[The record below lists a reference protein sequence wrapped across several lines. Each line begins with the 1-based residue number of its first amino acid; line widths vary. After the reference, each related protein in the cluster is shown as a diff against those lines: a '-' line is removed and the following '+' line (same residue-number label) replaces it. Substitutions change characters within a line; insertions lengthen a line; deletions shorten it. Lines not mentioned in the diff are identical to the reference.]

1 MDIAFHA
8 PSAPLDV
15 HVETLFHYQDWQPDH
30 SVERVVPSGHI
41 FLIFELDGI
50 ERHTYDN
57 DTREVNGSFRG
68 GWVSGMLR
76 HYISISAH
84 PDSEMLVVQFRP
96 AGARP
101 FLHVA
106 LDAFSER
113 VVAGEEVLD
122 GELLSLRERLA
133 GAESRE
139 AKFAVAEGWLH
150 DRYRDDLAAPAPIL
164 EVVARL
170 ATEPGERYADAI
182 AAYPGSRKH
191 LISEFRR
198 YLGVTPKYY
207 QRILRFNDVLRVI
220 QAEGPVAWSAVA
232 HHCGYSDQS
241 HFIRDF
247 RHFSGFNPTEFLRQ
261 GFDAQTNFFPLDR
274 RG

>member
-1 MDIAFHA
+1 VDIAFHA